1 MAYDTYVNIKSA
13 VLEKIGI
20 TDTDVETVVK
30 QALNDVLQEI
40 CQAHNFSWL
49 YGDSSFI
56 TVKPYTVGTVKVEEG
71 SETVT
76 GTDTVWIAGMVG
88 RKFYCGNATYEIS
101 AVTTTPSMTLTLS
114 TAYTGDD
121 DDSATYK
128 IYQDEYSL
136 AADVEDV
143 LAVRQENYPQKLAKR
158 GIEEMDRYWPQRN
171 SFGYPSMYS
180 IVGYDSTDYIKIA
193 VYPIPNQARNIYYRY
208 KKRVTEMS
216 ADESTPIVPL
226 RYRWVLAKG
235 ALYIVA
241 KYLDMPDIGK
251 DFEREYRTGIA
262 QLIKA
267 DEKRDERLVKG
278 QGLDNDNQGNFI
290 GSNYPLSPL

>member
-1 MAYDTYVNIKSA
+1 MAYDTYANIKTA

-30 QALNDVLQEI
+30 QALNDVLEEI

-49 YGDSSFI
+49 YGNLSFI
-56 TVKPYTVGTVKVEEG
+56 TVKPYETGTVSVTEG
-71 SETVT
+71 SATIT
-76 GTDTVWIAGMVG
+76 GTDTVWVEGMVG
-88 RKFYCGNATYEIS
+88 RKFYCGGATYVVATFVS
-101 AVTTTPSMTLTLS
+101 TTSMTLT
-114 TAYTGDD
+114 TVYAGD
-121 DDSATYK
+121 SGSGLTYK

-136 AADVEDV
+136 ASDVEDI
-143 LAVRQENYPQKLAKR
+143 LAVRQENYPQRLVKR
-158 GIEEMDRYWPQRN
+158 DIEFMDKYYPLRN

-180 IVGYDSTDYIKIA
+180 IIGYDSTDYIKIA

-208 KKRVTEMS
+208 KKRVIEMS
-216 ADESTPIVPL
+216 ADNSTPIVPL

-235 ALYIVA
+235 ALYITA
-241 KYLDMPDIGK
+241 KHLEMGGAAQ
-251 DFEREYRTGIA
+251 DFEREYRQGIA

-267 DEKRDERLVKG
+267 DEKRDERIVKG
-278 QGLDNDNQGNFI
+278 SGEDTETGNFL

>member
-1 MAYDTYVNIKSA
+1 MAYDTYVNIKTA

-30 QALNDVLQEI
+30 QALNDVLEEI

-49 YGDSSFI
+49 YGNLSFI
-56 TVKPYTVGTVKVEEG
+56 TVKPYTAGTVEVTEG
-71 SETVT
+71 SATIT
-76 GTDTVWIAGMVG
+76 GTDTIWTLAMVG
-88 RKFYCGNATYEIS
+88 RKFYCGNATYEVS
-101 AVTTTPSMTLTLS
+101 AFVGITELTLG
-114 TAYTGDD
+114 TVYAGDGG
-121 DDSATYK
+121 SGLAYK

-136 AADVEDV
+136 ASDVEDV
-143 LAVRQENYPQKLAKR
+143 LAVRQENNPQRLIKRDIEFMDKYYPL
-158 GIEEMDRYWPQRN
+158 RN

-180 IVGYDSTDYIKIA
+180 IIGYDSTGYIKIA

-208 KKRVTEMS
+208 KKWVIEMS

-235 ALYIVA
+235 ALYITA

-251 DFEREYRTGIA
+251 DIEREYRQGIA
-262 QLIKA
+262 QLIAA
-267 DEKRDERLVKG
+267 DRKIDERIVKG
-278 QGLDNDNQGNFI
+278 SGEDTETGNFI

>member
-1 MAYDTYVNIKSA
+1 MAYDTYVNIKSS

-30 QALNDVLQEI
+30 QALNDVLEEI

-49 YGDSSFI
+49 YGNSSFI
-56 TVKPYTVGTVKVEEG
+56 TIKPYTTGTVSVVEG

-76 GTDTVWIAGMVG
+76 GTGTEWVAGMVG

-101 AVTTTPSMTLTLS
+101 AFDDETEKLTLS
-114 TAYTGDD
+114 TAYAGDTD
-121 DDSATYK
+121 TAATYK

-136 AADVEDV
+136 ALDVEDI
-143 LAVRQENYPQKLAKR
+143 LAVRQENYPQKLAKK
-158 GIEEMDRYWPQRN
+158 GIEEMDRYYPKRN
-171 SFGYPSMYS
+171 SFGYPSIYS

-235 ALYIVA
+235 ALYITA
-241 KYLDMPDIGK
+241 KHLEMGGAAQ
-251 DFEREYRTGIA
+251 DFEREYRQGIA

-267 DEKRDERLVKG
+267 DEKRDERIVKG
-278 QGLDNDNQGNFI
+278 SGEDTETGNFI